1 MKGVFWIVSL
11 FILLPAC
18 LTLLAPWSFKSSETA
33 LRFLR
38 LMIVFL
44 IPSIFGIV
52 YLTVSMSS
60 IMKTRLRCSRTKKG
74 SCNRLR
80 SIFCCGVKVF
90 HLMLLTGIAII
101 TLYLLASTNDGQLNV
116 TAELTTSN
124 VTHHFS
130 PSSNSSLA
138 EQGNLFH
145 WVHPEQNT
153 TVH

>member
-1 MKGVFWIVSL
+1 MKGVFCIVGL

-38 LMIVFL
+38 LMMAFL

-60 IMKTRLRCSRTKKG
+60 IMKSRLRCSRTKKG
-74 SCNRLR
+74 ACNRFR
-80 SIFCCGVKVF
+80 SIFCCSVKVF
-90 HLMLLTGIAII
+90 NLVLLTGIAII
-101 TLYLLASTNDGQLNV
+101 TLYLLASTTDGQLNV

-138 EQGNLFH
+138 EQRNLFH
-145 WVHPEQNT
+145 WVDPEQNT